1 MTGHDC
7 MSGIRTHVSI
17 LYISIVLWGKIALAM
32 GRLSVNGEL
41 DLMQQLINTI
51 IAQCISH

>member
-1 MTGHDC
+1 